1 MLQYTST
8 VFQHPQLLCSQHF
21 CGASYG
27 LFRQRGFFSSTRRAP
42 GGVTW
47 TKPHDGYLLVNIQKT
62 LENRHL
68 SKVNQLWMCHVYPFS
83 IAMLNYQ
90 RVELLTV
97 RHPNMFTP
105 TSRSGRAVRTD
116 CFDSADFFPQPGE
129 LLVVWH
135 EPSLQW
141 IACLQCVCVSIT
153 WTMFVEQLPSV
164 LRCWIQKC
172 CPICR
177 LGVPDAIVTCCW

>member
-1 MLQYTST
+1 MYYIYIYTHPWCCSIIHTLTST

-105 TSRSGRAVRTD
+105 TSRSGRAVGNPSLAT
-116 CFDSADFFPQPGE
+116 SAD
-129 LLVVWH
+129 
-135 EPSLQW
+135 SLKTQSW
-141 IACLQCVCVSIT
+141 NVN
-153 WTMFVEQLPSV
+153 WM
-164 LRCWIQKC
+164 
-172 CPICR
+172 
-177 LGVPDAIVTCCW
+177 